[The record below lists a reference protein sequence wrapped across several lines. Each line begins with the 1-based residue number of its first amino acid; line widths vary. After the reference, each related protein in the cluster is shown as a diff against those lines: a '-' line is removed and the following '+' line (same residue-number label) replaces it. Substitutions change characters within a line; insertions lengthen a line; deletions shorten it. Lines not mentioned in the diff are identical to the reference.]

1 MLFIASLGQFNY
13 PYFLI
18 LEGRCN
24 WLYGFRKLH
33 VVERGRKQILSNTSC
48 RGACCFCSGWSTCST
63 LVKRH
68 IRLKLT
74 QQIPQ
79 GTEETKSRKVLFT
92 MLLNISKQIQK
103 KMLQF
108 PRACTTFLRHSKLPS
123 QPHEYVATKICLRLD
138 QPSLVNN

>member
-1 MLFIASLGQFNY
+1 MLFIASLDQLNY

-18 LEGRCN
+18 LVGRCN
-24 WLYGFRKLH
+24 WLYGFRKVH

-48 RGACCFCSGWSTCST
+48 RSACCFCSGGCTCST

-79 GTEETKSRKVLFT
+79 GTEETKSRKLLFT
-92 MLLNISKQIQK
+92 MLLIIEKQIQK
-103 KMLQF
+103 RMMHF
-108 PRACTTFLRHSKLPS
+108 PRASITLLRQSKLPR
-123 QPHEYVATKICLRLD
+123 QHLEYVATKICLRLD
-138 QPSLVNN
+138 QPSLVSN